1 MVVCREEDAYLL
13 QACSHLNDQ
22 QTALCTKIERDFLR
36 QLAGGCSTPI
46 SALAEVR
53 HNEVYFKGS
62 ILSVDGDRK
71 AAIEKRIAIEDA
83 IESGITAAKELLL
96 NGGKEIADSFK

>member
-1 MVVCREEDAYLL
+1 MVVCRKEDAYLMN
-13 QACSHLNDQ
+13 ACSHLNDH

-46 SALAEVR
+46 SALAEVQE
-53 HNEVYFKGS
+53 NEIYFKGS
-62 ILSVDGDRK
+62 ILSVDGQRK
-71 AAIEKRIAIEDA
+71 AAIEKRVAIKDA
-83 IESGITAAKELLL
+83 IESGIAAANELLM